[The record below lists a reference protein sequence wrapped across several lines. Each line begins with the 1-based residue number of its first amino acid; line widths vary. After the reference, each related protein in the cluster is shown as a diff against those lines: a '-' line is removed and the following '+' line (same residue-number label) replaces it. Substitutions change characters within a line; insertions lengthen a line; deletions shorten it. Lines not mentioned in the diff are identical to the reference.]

1 MGRAKWENLVAC
13 PHEQDLTIV
22 VGLDDAANGFVLV
35 YVGTKV
41 NAATAA
47 GTSLFAKRGMM
58 LKSIACSCSRGVG

>member
-1 MGRAKWENLVAC
+1 M
-13 PHEQDLTIV
+13 